1 MIIFYFLCYNLPDVC
16 HVLKDLFW
24 IFKISVGGFVHPFL
38 IAGEDHAE
46 YALECCNLKAESMLI
61 TIKDSDATLAGHLEG
76 RVCNNFMSIWC
87 LVDVSFGLFNPDK
100 ALI

>member
-1 MIIFYFLCYNLPDVC
+1 
-16 HVLKDLFW
+16 
-24 IFKISVGGFVHPFL
+24 
-38 IAGEDHAE
+38 
-46 YALECCNLKAESMLI
+46 LECCNLKAESMLI

-100 ALI
+100 ALIWALECLVDFLAAIGSDSQDASEC